1 MKCLESLS
9 YSNCNDALL
18 GDLVPIL
25 CHLLLSRRAD
35 SSTALVLRVLCNMV
49 ANDCYDSHALEC
61 GLVPCMLLFLPQHK
75 VEVESQAARDTQC
88 LALRVLSSL
97 SSSPAFDSVF
107 CSSGMTQVGVVH
119 KKSHPAFTSLPP
131 QALSNCFQVG
141 ERVSCELAS
150 RILRNMSI
158 HSECA
163 SQPQAYFTRL
173 YCCFATSSHSFHPQ
187 QSFSL
192 AACSFCCRRIHQA
205 LACSPFR

>member
-25 CHLLLSRRAD
+25 CQLLLSRRAD

-49 ANDCYDSHALEC
+49 ANDCYDSRALEC

-75 VEVESQAARDTQC
+75 VEVELQAARDTQC

-107 CSSGMTQVGVVH
+107 CSSGMTQVVAVH
-119 KKSHPAFTSLPP
+119 KKITSCTLVTAPSGA
-131 QALSNCFQVG
+131 QQLLSSGREGVV
-141 ERVSCELAS
+141 RARLA
-150 RILRNMSI
+150 
-158 HSECA
+158 H
-163 SQPQAYFTRL
+163 
-173 YCCFATSSHSFHPQ
+173 FAQHEHPQ
-187 QSFSL
+187 RVRLPTRCIFHSSVFL
-192 AACSFCCRRIHQA
+192 FCN
-205 LACSPFR
+205 